1 MSEEKSV
8 GFKISGC
15 RNVNLHDC
23 KSLGADTGFDISE
36 AETLSISKTIH
47 LDKQVMLLFSKVHS
61 EINASALE
69 DSKKKEL
76 LTKLNDSMNAP
87 DKKESAAK
95 YTNFI
100 SSAADHLTII
110 SSALPMIKELG
121 ALLYS

>member
-15 RNVNLHDC
+15 LDVRLHDC
-23 KSLGADTGFDISE
+23 KSLGAATGFDISG
-36 AETLSISKTIH
+36 AETLSISNTIH
-47 LDKQVMLLFSKVHS
+47 LDKEVMLLFSKVHS

-69 DSKKKEL
+69 DSIKKEL
-76 LTKLNDSMNAP
+76 LTKLNDSMSAP

-100 SSAADHLTII
+100 SSAAEHLTII
-110 SSALPMIKELG
+110 GTAWPMLKELG
-121 ALLYS
+121 LLLSS